1 MKWDERDMSS
11 LTFYK
16 AVSRY
21 PTYVCLGLSIF
32 LSSTDSDHSLIENIV
47 LYLVIFV
54 LKKEIYEGMA
64 PFSDLF

>member
-1 MKWDERDMSS
+1 MSS
-11 LTFYK
+11 LTLYK

-21 PTYVCLGLSIF
+21 PPYDCLGLSIS

-54 LKKEIYEGMA
+54 LKKERYDFIQ
-64 PFSDLF
+64 